1 MTEHLRCRHLA
12 VKRLNGARRLRSLET
27 FVEHAE
33 PVLFLDTDVADTEL
47 GLLPLVDVG
56 LLVNDEG
63 AEVARVEHHDVRRL
77 ARGGENINGYEWI
90 FPCSESAING

>member
-12 VKRLNGARRLRSLET
+12 VYRLRLGDCDCLT

-77 ARGGENINGYEWI
+77 ARGVENINGYEWL
-90 FPCSESAING
+90 FSGSESAING